1 MSSIHF
7 ILMTSFLVG
16 LSGLALH
23 RTHLISVLLCLE
35 TMMLT
40 LFIALSLWSLQMET
54 PAYASTPLLML
65 AFSACEA
72 GTGLALLVATTRTHG
87 TDHLMNMNLLQ
98 C

>member
-7 ILMTSFLVG
+7 ILTTSFLAG

-40 LFIALSLWSLQMET
+40 LFIALSLWSLEMET
-54 PAYASTPLLML
+54 SSYASAPLLML

-87 TDHLMNMNLLQ
+87 TDHLMNMNLLK